1 MWKLLYIFMLGYEV
15 DFGHMQV
22 IGLISATKFA
32 EKQVGYTATSV
43 LLNETHEFLR
53 LVINSVREDIIGRHE
68 SHQCL
73 ALSFVANVGG
83 REFADS
89 LAADVQVVLT
99 NSAVRPIVR
108 KKAALA
114 LLRLF
119 RRNREILLPET
130 FAQKM
135 LNLLDERDLGILTGV
150 ISLLTG
156 IVSHDYRGYEACIP
170 KVCDVMKRLARNKD
184 VPLDYLYYALP
195 SPWLQ
200 VKCMRVLQYYPTPED
215 PEYRQAETDVIHQIF
230 TGTNMV
236 RNVNKNNAL
245 HSVLFEAVNLA
256 NMLDLE
262 DRTLLTESIETLGSF
277 VEMEEPN
284 IVYLGLQY
292 LTKMV
297 APDTLEAIKQ
307 YESLVVTR
315 LHHGDIS
322 IRRRALDLLYAMC
335 DGNNAKQI
343 VGHLLTYMI
352 TADFNIR
359 EELALKTAILAERYS
374 GGSVQNKRWF
384 LDVSLALI
392 EKAGDYVSDAHW
404 HRVVQIVTNAPELHE
419 PAARES
425 LARLRDGAS
434 HDMFVKL
441 AAYLLGEFG
450 HALAAT
456 ERPSSYASI
465 LMAMHERVGT
475 HAREIILSALAKM
488 CMHAGSDEA
497 LRKMV
502 GELFK
507 ADASTAAVELQ
518 QRAVEY
524 YVMTNTKDYHATL
537 RSVMDQ
543 MPEFP
548 NRESKLEKNLEEA
561 VGETADAAVVKRDR
575 VAATATAVI
584 AANRWR
590 AGRGGGGGGGGGGAT
605 ADANDVPTMGL
616 ADLLGGSSVPDALGG
631 ERGGGAAEPATATAG
646 AMIDPLEAMMGAAAI
661 TPAAAGA
668 GATMDPL
675 EALMGGAPAAAPA
688 AITPA
693 AGALIDPLEA
703 MMGGAPERPAAA
715 PAAST
720 YGGLDDLLGGGGG
733 APPPAPAPTDDVAAI
748 MDPLAAAPAHRAP
761 PPAPEPQHVAAAAAV
776 VDPYA
781 AAAPPPSVSATPAVA
796 PTVNVAECLKKLRAA
811 DNGLLYEDP
820 YIQIGVKSQWQ
831 GNQGRVMFYLGNKHD
846 VDLNQ
851 LELTLSST
859 PGLNARLAPA
869 PPSLGSKK
877 QVQVLLELAAASG
890 YAGSPVVTLRYDVA
904 GIGSVHQNLTTPY
917 GAHKFLTPW
926 AAPDAG
932 AFFAKWH
939 ETTAAAQSVD
949 VVTVSAEI
957 SSGGLPA
964 IERALTSVNAHVLPG
979 LDPNVNNVV
988 AASTVT
994 YSNGAECF
1002 ALARVESDAN
1012 NRAVFRVTVAASDR
1026 GTMEGVQA
1034 ALYSQILAP

>member
-170 KVCDVMKRLARNKD
+170 KVCDVMNRLARNKD

-215 PEYRQAETDVIHQIF
+215 PEYRQAETDVIHQIL

-590 AGRGGGGGGGGGGAT
+590 AGRGGGGRRRRRRRDGGCERRADDGARGFARRVVRARRARRGARRRRGGTGDGDRGGDDRPAGGDDGRGGDNARGGGGGG
-605 ADANDVPTMGL
+605 DY
-616 ADLLGGSSVPDALGG
+616 GSSRGPDGRRARGRAGG
-631 ERGGGAAEPATATAG
+631 DNAGRGRADRSARGDDGRRARATGGGARGVDLRRVGRSPRRRRRRAAARARADGRRRGDHGPARGGAG
-646 AMIDPLEAMMGAAAI
+646 APRAAARAGTPTRGRCRRGRRSVRGRGAAAVGVRD
-661 TPAAAGA
+661 AR
-668 GATMDPL
+668 
-675 EALMGGAPAAAPA
+675 GGAHRKRRGVPQEIA
-688 AITPA
+688 
-693 AGALIDPLEA
+693 
-703 MMGGAPERPAAA
+703 RRRQ
-715 PAAST
+715 
-720 YGGLDDLLGGGGG
+720 
-733 APPPAPAPTDDVAAI
+733 
-748 MDPLAAAPAHRAP
+748 RAP
-761 PPAPEPQHVAAAAAV
+761 VRRPVHSDRRQV
-776 VDPYA
+776 
-781 AAAPPPSVSATPAVA
+781 AVA
-796 PTVNVAECLKKLRAA
+796 REPR
-811 DNGLLYEDP
+811 
-820 YIQIGVKSQWQ
+820 Q
-831 GNQGRVMFYLGNKHD
+831 GD
-846 VDLNQ
+846 
-851 LELTLSST
+851 
-859 PGLNARLAPA
+859 
-869 PPSLGSKK
+869 
-877 QVQVLLELAAASG
+877 
-890 YAGSPVVTLRYDVA
+890 
-904 GIGSVHQNLTTPY
+904 
-917 GAHKFLTPW
+917 
-926 AAPDAG
+926 
-932 AFFAKWH
+932 
-939 ETTAAAQSVD
+939 
-949 VVTVSAEI
+949 
-957 SSGGLPA
+957 
-964 IERALTSVNAHVLPG
+964 VLPR
-979 LDPNVNNVV
+979 
-988 AASTVT
+988 
-994 YSNGAECF
+994 E
-1002 ALARVESDAN
+1002 
-1012 NRAVFRVTVAASDR
+1012 
-1026 GTMEGVQA
+1026 
-1034 ALYSQILAP
+1034 